1 MKTIEQVQPCLLDTV
16 NLRRSEETPGGV
28 SETVETLKLNSS
40 REAEGKITV
49 GKTN

>member
-1 MKTIEQVQPCLLDTV
+1 MPFGYGKLKTI
-16 NLRRSEETPGGV
+16 RRNPRRV

-40 REAEGKITV
+40 REAEGGITV